1 MVQRH
6 VRQLLA
12 VAFAISIF
20 TAMSAAP
27 VAASGGLGSDD
38 GVDFGSDGLFGGDDA
53 DGDEEDADISVG
65 DQFDDESTEESDDSD
80 DGGGT
85 SLGSSSSGDAEA
97 DSIDG
102 GLEDLSLEFGNLSSD
117 GDGFDGIGGDDD
129 EAESEVDVPSHPTD
143 IEFDSDDIPEDQRPF
158 TQFLQSLPETNETG
172 PEDFPIGDDRAL
184 INICDSLDIEADDLP
199 IGLIPG
205 PGEILPEALQLPGLP
220 WDLITPEALIGI
232 LLGFIPAPCEIFNPN
247 DPQID
252 PTDPPDDPRAQF
264 DVARWGEQDGG
275 AVGLVTYEG
284 TLNDSGVGPS
294 IEGKHG
300 TLLTPEYGDI
310 DHELILNDG
319 KNDLGLDTRIRYNE
333 NRTSFEAV
341 LVLLGKR
348 AGIDV
353 NCKTLENY
361 DGNLITLDFEELEEN
376 PLGPCDYELIG
387 LPNLIGPGDLFGI
400 VNDLADNDEPIIDPF
415 AAVPIN
421 LDALLNL

>member
-6 VRQLLA
+6 VQQLLA
-12 VAFAISIF
+12 VAFAISVF

-38 GVDFGSDGLFGGDDA
+38 GIDFGSGGLFGGA
-53 DGDEEDADISVG
+53 DETDSNEESDGDISVG
-65 DQFDDESTEESDDSD
+65 DALEDDSEGESNDD
-80 DGGGT
+80 DGGDT
-85 SLGSSSSGDAEA
+85 LGAASSGDAESS
-97 DSIDG
+97 SIDG
-102 GLEDLSLEFGNLSSD
+102 GLKDLSLEFGNLSD
-117 GDGFDGIGGDDD
+117 GDGFDGIGGGLDDGGNASSF
-129 EAESEVDVPSHPTD
+129 EPTD
-143 IEFDSDDIPEDQRPF
+143 IDIDTDDIPEDQRPF
-158 TQFLQSLPETNETG
+158 TQFLQSLPETNATG

-184 INICDSLDIEADDLP
+184 VNICDPLDLEAGDLP

-220 WDLITPEALIGI
+220 WDLITPEALVGI
-232 LLGFIPAPCEIFNPN
+232 LLGFIPAPCDVFNPN

-264 DVARWGEQDGG
+264 DVARFGEQDGG

-284 TLNDSGVGPS
+284 TLNDSGPGPS
-294 IEGKHG
+294 IEGQHG

-348 AGIDV
+348 AGINV

-361 DGNLITLDFEELEEN
+361 DGNLITLDFQELEEN
-376 PLGPCDYELIG
+376 PLGPCDYELVG
-387 LPNLIGPGDLFGI
+387 LPNLVGPGDLFGI

-415 AAVPIN
+415 AALPIN